1 MTRRLEE
8 LELKRIHEVQ
18 AVAEAPVQVKLC
30 PNCQSYEHLVE
41 ECPAISAER
50 EMYRDQAN
58 VVGQFRPNNNAPYG
72 NTYNSSWRNH
82 PNFSWKARATQY
94 QQPDPPSQQSSS
106 IEQAI
111 ANLSKVVGDFLESK
125 KPPMLES
132 IKELIEWR
140 PTPKPHVEKE
150 EEIKKGKEMEDK
162 ESEISEEKK
171 DSDSTMKAIPEKEL
185 LKEEM
190 LKKSTSPPF
199 PQALHGKKGI
209 RNAAEIL
216 EVLRQVKVNI
226 PLLDMI
232 KQVPTYAKFLKDL
245 CTIKRGLTVNKKAFL
260 TEQVSAILQCKSP
273 LKYKDPGSP
282 TISVMIGG
290 KVVEKALLDL
300 GASVNL
306 LPYSVYK
313 QLGLG
318 ELKPTAIT
326 LSLADRSV
334 KIPRGVIEDVLVQ
347 VDNFYYPVDFIVLD
361 TDPTVKE
368 ANLVPIILG
377 RPFLATSNAIINCR
391 NGLMQLTFGN
401 MTLDLNIFYMSKKQI
416 TPEEEEGPEE
426 LCIIDT
432 LVEEHYRRIL
442 PLFNKEEEAAVE
454 KEIPKLNLKPL
465 PVELKYTYLEENNQC
480 PVVISSSLT
489 SHQENC
495 LMEVL
500 KRCKKAIGWQI
511 SDLKGISPLVCT
523 HHIYMEEEAKPIR
536 QFQRRLNPHLQE
548 VVRAEVLK
556 LLQAGIIY
564 PISDSP
570 WVSPTQVVPKKS
582 GITVVQNE
590 KGEEITTR
598 LTSGWRVCID
608 YRKLNAVTR
617 KDHFPLPF
625 IDQVLERVSGHP
637 FYCFLDGYSGYFQI
651 EIDLADQEKTTFTCP
666 FGTYAYR
673 RMPFGLCNAPATF
686 QRCMLS
692 IFSDM
697 VERIMEVFMDDITV
711 YGGTF
716 EECLVNLEAV
726 LHRCIEKDLVLNWE
740 KCHFMVRQGI
750 VLGHIISEKGIEVDK
765 AKVELI
771 VKLPSP
777 TTVKGVRQFLGHA
790 GFYRRFIKGFSSL
803 SKPLC
808 ELLAKDAKFIW
819 DERCQNSFD
828 QLKKFLTTT
837 PIVRA
842 PNWQLPFELMCDAS
856 DFAIGAVL
864 GQREDGKPY
873 VIYYASK
880 TLNEAQRNYTTTEK
894 ELLAV
899 VFALDK
905 FRAYLVGSFIIVF
918 TDHSALKYLLT
929 KQDAK
934 ARLIRWIL
942 LLQEFDLQIK
952 DKKGVENVVADHF
965 QVTGEIPSEWNAQDR
980 KHFFAKIH
988 AYYWE
993 EPFLFKYCADQIIRK
1008 CVPEDEQQGILS
1020 HCHENACGGH
1030 FASQKTA
1037 MKVLQS
1043 GFTWPSLFKD
1053 AHIMCR
1059 SCDRCQRLGKLT
1071 KRNQMPMNPILIVE
1085 LFDVWGIDFM
1095 GPFPMVVLKFL
1106 KENIFSRFGVPKA
1119 IISDGG
1125 AHFCNKPFEALLS
1138 KYGVKHKVATPYH
1151 PQTSGQVELANREI
1165 KNILMKV
1172 VNSNRKDWSIRLHDS
1187 LWAYRT
1193 AYKTILG
1200 MSPYRLVYGK
1210 ACHLPVEV
1218 EYKAWWAIKKLNMD
1232 LIKAGEKRFLDLNE
1246 MEELRNNAYI
1256 NSKVAKQRMKKWH
1269 DQLISNKEFQEGQR
1283 VLCGRNFK
1291 EIERKKIGSKSEPK
1305 QSKNRG
1311 KTELCEISQKSLR
1324 GYFAAAKAIW
1334 HTSATSQY
1342 SSIHLAAAKRIA
1354 KWKSVISHQKSHSA
1368 GYFAIAKVVLAHE
1381 CHFAAQ
1387 ELHFAAAKRTAKL
1400 LRKWHFAA
1408 KLAFSPFSQPFVFF
1422 SEPRRPSLRSSSPI
1436 SNAGQS
1442 SIPEMART
1450 RGAKSSSPSNA
1461 RRVCERSQS
1470 RFCSR
1475 AFAVKPIPP
1484 PVKPAPPKPPAR
1496 RYLTRAFTN
1505 SITGSTP
1512 VPSPVP
1518 SPSPC
1523 QFHRRYHLRRRK
1535 KNLRSL
1541 KRHFRAPNSAETA
1554 LEEVIGGQ
1562 CYLSPQ
1568 LRETWIVELGIPF
1581 RALLRLSS
1589 IQSEAGACP
1598 IIPAAEEVSYGAL
1611 LAPRDF
1617 FYPRIATISTIHD
1630 NQRGRNPTLIH
1641 FTIDGRHGIL
1651 GARHIAEALQIPFEP
1666 TQFDNFRAWANPT
1679 ELEMVR
1685 TLSRG
1690 AANRSHLLR
1699 GELPPVMF
1707 LIDAFLR
1714 HNIYPLQHWT
1724 QRRGVLLE
1732 ALYKIEGSQKKLQR
1746 ADCIP
1751 SSSKAAMPNFGAS
1764 GIPSEPQLERKRIC
1778 REPFTLD
1785 KWNNMTAYKVDQ
1797 PGQPQPA
1804 ARRAS
1809 PRHIPEGITVAA
1821 PAIPRAPPAAPASSQ
1836 PSTSAEPRMAIPISE
1851 YRELCRALETLT
1863 ASQSNLAQEMAAIRA
1878 CQEQMLAT
1886 QAQQAAI
1893 LRQLQVHFDLPQA
1906 VEPST
1911 DTPAEPHS
1919 HPSESHPP
1927 EPKPQLMHLLKRQIH
1942 LPSTTTPLIRLL
1954 YISNIFI
1961 KEVPLPPF
1969 ITVTHIT
1976 LRTMLSS
1983 VGGMRKE
1990 VC

>member
-1 MTRRLEE
+1 MPKWIRGSGGRLVKSDTPHTKELELSLNIMETTPEDQHSHQGRQDNLNEFRSMRDRMHPPHMSAPSCIVPPTEQLVVRPYIVPLLPTFHGMESENPYAHIKEFEDVCNTFQEGGASIDLMRLKLFPFTLKDKAKIWLNSLRPRSIRTWTDLQAEFLKKFFPTHRTNGLKRQISNFSAKENEKFYECWERYMEAINACPHHGFDTWLLVSYFYDGMSSSMKQLLETMCGGDFMSKNPEEAMDFLNYVAEVSRGWDEPTKGEVGKMKSQLSAYNAKAGMYTLKEEDDTKAKFAAVTRRLEE
-8 LELKRIHEVQ
+8 LELKKMHEVQ

-41 ECPAISAER
+41 ECPTISAER
-50 EMYRDQAN
+50 EMFGEQAN
-58 VVGQFRPNNNAPYG
+58 VVGQFKPNNNAPYG

-82 PNFSWKARATQY
+82 PNFSWKPRAPQY
-94 QQPDPPSQQSSS
+94 QQPDQPSQQPSSL
-106 IEQAI
+106 EQAI
-111 ANLSKVVGDFLESK
+111 VNLSKVVGDFVGEQ
-125 KPPMLES
+125 
-132 IKELIEWR
+132 
-140 PTPKPHVEKE
+140 
-150 EEIKKGKEMEDK
+150 
-162 ESEISEEKK
+162 
-171 DSDSTMKAIPEKEL
+171 KAINTQLNQRIDRVENTLNKRMDGMQNDITQRIDNLQYSISRLTNLNTVQEKGRSPSQPHQNPKGVQEVESHEGESSQMKDVKALITLRSEKEL

-190 LKKSTSPPF
+190 LKKATSPPF

-209 RNAAEIL
+209 RNAVEIL

-306 LPYSVYK
+306 LPYTVYK
-313 QLGLG
+313 QLGL
-318 ELKPTAIT
+318 
-326 LSLADRSV
+326 
-334 KIPRGVIEDVLVQ
+334 

-377 RPFLATSNAIINCR
+377 RPFLATSNAIIDCR

-401 MTLDLNIFYMSKKQI
+401 MTLDLNIFSMSKKQI
-416 TPEEEEGPEE
+416 TLEEEEGPEE
-426 LCIIDT
+426 VCIIDT
-432 LVEEHYRRIL
+432 LVEEHYNQNVQDKLNESFVDCEEGLSEPPNELATLQSWRRIEEIL
-442 PLFNKEEEAAVE
+442 PLFNKEEGADAE

-489 SHQENC
+489 NHQEKC
-495 LMEVL
+495 LLEVL

-511 SDLKGISPLVCT
+511 SDLKSISPLVCT
-523 HHIYMEEEAKPIR
+523 HHIYMEEEAKPIC

-548 VVRAEVLK
+548 VMRAEVLK

-564 PISDSP
+564 PISDSS

-582 GITVVQNE
+582 GIIVVHNE
-590 KGEEITTR
+590 EGEEITTR

-617 KDHFPLPF
+617 RDHFPLPF
-625 IDQVLERVSGHP
+625 IDQVLEKVFGHP

-651 EIDLADQEKTTFTCP
+651 EIAMEDQEKTTFTCP

-673 RMPFGLCNAPATF
+673 RMPFGLCNASATF

-711 YGGTF
+711 YGGIF

-740 KCHFMVRQGI
+740 KCHFMVCQGI

-771 VKLPSP
+771 SKLLSP
-777 TTVKGVRQFLGHA
+777 TTIKGVRQFLGHA
-790 GFYRRFIKGFSSL
+790 GFYRRFIKDFSKL

-808 ELLAKDAKFIW
+808 ELLAKDA
-819 DERCQNSFD
+819 N
-828 QLKKFLTTT
+828 
-837 PIVRA
+837 
-842 PNWQLPFELMCDAS
+842 

-894 ELLAV
+894 ELLVV

-942 LLQEFDLQIK
+942 LLQEFDLQIR
-952 DKKGVENVVADHF
+952 DKKGVENVVADHLSRLGIAHNSHALPINDDF
-965 QVTGEIPSEWNAQDR
+965 PEESLMFLVKTPWYAHIANYLVTGEIPSEWNAQDR
-980 KHFFAKIH
+980 KHFFAKVH

-993 EPFLFKYCADQIIRK
+993 EPFLFKYCGDQIIRK
-1008 CVPEDEQQGILS
+1008 CVPEEEQQGILT

-1095 GPFPMVVLKFL
+1095 GPFPMSFGNSYILVGVDYVSKWVEAVPCKQNDHRVVLKFL
-1106 KENIFSRFGVPKA
+1106 KENIFARFGVPKA

-1125 AHFCNKPFEALLS
+1125 SHFCNKPFESLLA

-1172 VNSNRKDWSIRLHDS
+1172 VSTSKKDWSIKLYDS

-1232 LIKAGEKRFLDLNE
+1232 LIRAGAKRCLDLNE
-1246 MEELRNNAYI
+1246 MEELRNDAYI

-1269 DQLISNKEFQEGQR
+1269 DQLISNKEFQKG
-1283 VLCGRNFK
+1283 
-1291 EIERKKIGSKSEPK
+1291 
-1305 QSKNRG
+1305 
-1311 KTELCEISQKSLR
+1311 
-1324 GYFAAAKAIW
+1324 
-1334 HTSATSQY
+1334 
-1342 SSIHLAAAKRIA
+1342 
-1354 KWKSVISHQKSHSA
+1354 
-1368 GYFAIAKVVLAHE
+1368 
-1381 CHFAAQ
+1381 
-1387 ELHFAAAKRTAKL
+1387 
-1400 LRKWHFAA
+1400 
-1408 KLAFSPFSQPFVFF
+1408 
-1422 SEPRRPSLRSSSPI
+1422 
-1436 SNAGQS
+1436 
-1442 SIPEMART
+1442 
-1450 RGAKSSSPSNA
+1450 
-1461 RRVCERSQS
+1461 
-1470 RFCSR
+1470 
-1475 AFAVKPIPP
+1475 
-1484 PVKPAPPKPPAR
+1484 
-1496 RYLTRAFTN
+1496 
-1505 SITGSTP
+1505 
-1512 VPSPVP
+1512 
-1518 SPSPC
+1518 
-1523 QFHRRYHLRRRK
+1523 
-1535 KNLRSL
+1535 
-1541 KRHFRAPNSAETA
+1541 
-1554 LEEVIGGQ
+1554 
-1562 CYLSPQ
+1562 
-1568 LRETWIVELGIPF
+1568 
-1581 RALLRLSS
+1581 
-1589 IQSEAGACP
+1589 
-1598 IIPAAEEVSYGAL
+1598 
-1611 LAPRDF
+1611 
-1617 FYPRIATISTIHD
+1617 
-1630 NQRGRNPTLIH
+1630 
-1641 FTIDGRHGIL
+1641 
-1651 GARHIAEALQIPFEP
+1651 
-1666 TQFDNFRAWANPT
+1666 
-1679 ELEMVR
+1679 
-1685 TLSRG
+1685 
-1690 AANRSHLLR
+1690 
-1699 GELPPVMF
+1699 
-1707 LIDAFLR
+1707 
-1714 HNIYPLQHWT
+1714 
-1724 QRRGVLLE
+1724 
-1732 ALYKIEGSQKKLQR
+1732 
-1746 ADCIP
+1746 
-1751 SSSKAAMPNFGAS
+1751 
-1764 GIPSEPQLERKRIC
+1764 
-1778 REPFTLD
+1778 
-1785 KWNNMTAYKVDQ
+1785 
-1797 PGQPQPA
+1797 
-1804 ARRAS
+1804 
-1809 PRHIPEGITVAA
+1809 
-1821 PAIPRAPPAAPASSQ
+1821 
-1836 PSTSAEPRMAIPISE
+1836 
-1851 YRELCRALETLT
+1851 
-1863 ASQSNLAQEMAAIRA
+1863 
-1878 CQEQMLAT
+1878 
-1886 QAQQAAI
+1886 
-1893 LRQLQVHFDLPQA
+1893 
-1906 VEPST
+1906 
-1911 DTPAEPHS
+1911 
-1919 HPSESHPP
+1919 
-1927 EPKPQLMHLLKRQIH
+1927 
-1942 LPSTTTPLIRLL
+1942 
-1954 YISNIFI
+1954 
-1961 KEVPLPPF
+1961 
-1969 ITVTHIT
+1969 
-1976 LRTMLSS
+1976 
-1983 VGGMRKE
+1983 
-1990 VC
+1990 